1 MKVVQIVCGSKCR
14 LFNYKKRIIFYENNH
29 SLIPSALPPVIIR
42 QSRNRERERKGEAMR
57 ILPKKESVMMV
68 YPLIVGQYIISVG
81 QAMPSIL
88 LLILTVSVIVCLI
101 LDIRFLA
108 VQFKKLMG
116 GK

>member
-1 MKVVQIVCGSKCR
+1 MYVVQR

-57 ILPKKESVMMV
+57 ILPKKETVMMV

-88 LLILTVSVIVCLI
+88 LLILTV
-101 LDIRFLA
+101 
-108 VQFKKLMG
+108 
-116 GK
+116 

>member
-1 MKVVQIVCGSKCR
+1 MKAVQIVCGSNCR

-57 ILPKKESVMMV
+57 ILPKKETVMMV

>member
-1 MKVVQIVCGSKCR
+1 MKVVQIVCGSKCM

>member
-1 MKVVQIVCGSKCR
+1 MNVVQSVCGSKCS
-14 LFNYKKRIIFYENNH
+14 LFNYKKIIIFYANNH
-29 SLIPSALPPVIIR
+29 SLSPSSLPPVIIR

-57 ILPKKESVMMV
+57 ILPKKETVMMV

>member
-14 LFNYKKRIIFYENNH
+14 LLNYKKRIIFYENNH

-57 ILPKKESVMMV
+57 ILPKKETVMMV